1 VVCSTHGKG
10 ESTQVRQAEKAWWYS
25 KGERRFGPYS
35 ATELRE
41 IAASGHIAPSDLLWK
56 DGLPNWLPASS
67 FKGLL
72 PPPPAAVVPP
82 PLPVQPPGA
91 KWWYA
96 DNNRIIGPVSQSDL
110 LQRLDANLINLDTLI
125 WQPNWT
131 EWRKLSDS
139 DEIRME
145 VQAILSEQ
153 QRHNSPLP
161 ILTSEVQS
169 VTSPRQEHGHGSEAP
184 PSLISAS
191 SVAEKRKPQQ
201 ILRWISGFAVFAVI
215 AVIAYIALSGDGV
228 SGIGA
233 VTSASNNP
241 NAKLA
246 LQSADPGRSAG
257 PQAMTNWVR
266 VFENMQFVNYYDP
279 ATVRKKGHLRIIRA
293 LYDLKA
299 PGAGGDQSAQSLMEY
314 DCAGRRHR
322 ILSHSVYSGQMATG
336 RILSS
341 DNTPDIEWQNL
352 SPGNAI
358 LQFVCSL

>member
-1 VVCSTHGKG
+1 VVCSTQEKW

-25 KGERRFGPYS
+25 KGERQFGPYS
-35 ATELRE
+35 AAELRE
-41 IAASGHIAPSDLLWK
+41 IAASGQIAPSDLLWK
-56 DGLPNWLPASS
+56 DGLPNWLRASS

-72 PPPPAAVVPP
+72 PPPPAAAVPP

-96 DNNRIIGPVSQSDL
+96 DSNQTIGPVSQSDL
-110 LQRLDANLINLDTLI
+110 LQRLDANLINVDTLI

-131 EWRKLSDS
+131 EWRKLNDS

-153 QRHNSPLP
+153 QRRNAPLP
-161 ILTSEVQS
+161 VLTSEVPS
-169 VTSPRQEHGHGSEAP
+169 LTSPRQEHRHGSEAP
-184 PSLISAS
+184 PSLIAAS
-191 SVAEKRKPQQ
+191 SVEGKRKPQQ
-201 ILRWISGFAVFAVI
+201 ILRWISGFAVLAVT
-215 AVIAYIALSGDGV
+215 AVIAYIALIGGDL
-228 SGIGA
+228 SSIGA
-233 VTSASNNP
+233 VTSASNNH
-241 NAKLA
+241 NAKLSV
-246 LQSADPGRSAG
+246 QPADPGRSAG

-266 VFENMQFVNYYDP
+266 VSENMQFVNYYDP

-299 PGAGGDQSAQSLMEY
+299 PGAGGDLSAQSLMEY
-314 DCAGRRHR
+314 DCAGKRHR
-322 ILSHSVYSGQMATG
+322 ILSHNVYSGQMATG